1 MCGGDSRGVDC
12 RHWQPLAAAWAD
24 IALLRDEL
32 GADVAP
38 ALEDEEYSEDSGEGE
53 EEPLP
58 LREGRARVEG
68 HGPSLIWL
76 VLTRTALSYHATPGD
91 LASPLGRVL
100 LQDVGAVRCSPGEG
114 GGLELETSFGQAL
127 RLLFP
132 DADQVT
138 HPTCF

>member
-32 GADVAP
+32 GAAVAP
-38 ALEDEEYSEDSGEGE
+38 AAREEDGEGSGEE

-76 VLTRTALSYHATPGD
+76 VLTPSALSYHAAPGD